1 MLGTAPGLAEVLKME
16 NLRLSSL
23 RPRWNLGA
31 GLILYLWSVRPSY
44 DLSLRLLVP
53 FLFVGPPIAA
63 ARGRHD
69 FVAVAVETASPL
81 FFFYFLRFFSPTL
94 SPFSLHPFSP
104 STTPL

>member
-1 MLGTAPGLAEVLKME
+1 MPTASGNRNPGTASRTAEVFQVA
-16 NLRLSSL
+16 NLRVSSL
-23 RPRWNLGA
+23 RARWKVGA

-69 FVAVAVETASPL
+69 FVAVAIETAAAV
-81 FFFYFLRFFSPTL
+81 FFFYFGGVMLNDL
-94 SPFSLHPFSP
+94 CDLE
-104 STTPL
+104 